1 MTHNECHKTIK
12 NQNAMNKKANILYIS
27 SLGMSEPLGKSQV
40 LEYLQDLSI
49 NYNIYLY
56 SFEKCLEATLLEDL
70 QKRMDQYGIHWSYQ
84 KYSNTYGVFSTLYQ
98 ITTSVIKLI
107 GIVKNKHIKII
118 HARSLIP
125 VLIALSLQAMLRVSV
140 IFDIR
145 GFQTDEKAEVG
156 RIKHA
161 SFLYKILKYLE
172 SYAYRKSNT
181 VVTLTNA
188 SKKII
193 SGITDSDKVVVIP
206 TCANRNIFRVIS
218 KDEKQAFRQSLGYDE
233 SAKIIIHAGAVSN
246 WYDFDS
252 ELVLIQE
259 LMKKNKSI
267 HFLILN
273 KGEHEFIINKLAEYN
288 LDQSRV
294 RTTEVSFYDMYKY
307 LNIADASLFIIK
319 PTFSKTASAP
329 TKFAENLACGL
340 FSITNNGIGDMN
352 SFFEEHPTVG
362 YSFDIENIRTSLN
375 VITDTILAKITAH
388 NCDNVKSYE
397 KLYNKYL
404 SKEMAI
410 AKYSAIYDKLTIK

>member
-1 MTHNECHKTIK
+1 
-12 NQNAMNKKANILYIS
+12 
-27 SLGMSEPLGKSQV
+27 MSEPLGKSQV

-49 NYNIYLY
+49 NYNIHLY
-56 SFEKCLEATLLEDL
+56 SFEKCLDASLLEDI
-70 QKRMDQYGIHWSYQ
+70 QKKMNQHEIHWFYQ

-98 ITTSVIKLI
+98 IITSVIVLFDS
-107 GIVKNKHIKII
+107 VKNNHIKII

-125 VLIALSLQAMLRVSV
+125 VLIALSLKAILKVKV

-172 SYAYRKSNT
+172 NYAYRKSNT
-181 VVTLTNA
+181 IVTLTNA

-193 SGITDSDKVVVIP
+193 DEITDSEKVVVIP
-206 TCANRNIFRVIS
+206 TCANRNIFRIIS
-218 KDEKQAFRQSLGYDE
+218 KTEKLAFKQSLGYDE
-233 SAKIIIHAGAVSN
+233 SVKVIIHAGAVSN

-252 ELVLIQE
+252 ELLLLQD
-259 LMKKNKSI
+259 LMKKNKNI

-273 KGEHEFIINKLAEYN
+273 KGEHEFIANKLTEYN

-294 RTTEVSFYDMYKY
+294 RTTEVNFYDMYKY
-307 LNIADASLFIIK
+307 LNIAEASLFIIK

-340 FSITNNGIGDMN
+340 FSITNNGIGDMD
-352 SFFEEHPTVG
+352 SFFAEHPTVG
-362 YSFDIENIRTSLN
+362 YSFDIKKIRTSLKTVN
-375 VITDTILAKITAH
+375 DIILTRLTNPLPDDVI
-388 NCDNVKSYE
+388 SYE
-397 KLYNKYL
+397 TLYNKYL

-410 AKYSAIYDKLTIK
+410 EKYSDIYENLTARSDLK